1 MEPITK
7 TEELVKLLKELHN
20 NEYAGVSGYLQGV
33 LKSVEKE
40 YEGSKQLLEHFI
52 GAVKEEL
59 EIKKNK

>member
-1 MEPITK
+1 MTK
-7 TEELVKLLKELHN
+7 TEELVTLLKELHN